1 MSSMICALPWKPV
14 WLCFESICISSKTK
28 RAMLKM
34 LKFFFLFGMPYMYAS
49 YVCLMCMPYMYA
61 LYVCLICMP
70 GLIIISIGAYI
81 YSIRAYY
88 YSIRAYIYALY
99 ACLMAGEESVTGLG
113 LGPASGFTNTR
124 VCTTA
129 SGRVGT
135 FFSKQIH
142 KYFFNSSTFS

>member
-1 MSSMICALPWKPV
+1 
-14 WLCFESICISSKTK
+14 
-28 RAMLKM
+28 MLKM

-81 YSIRAYY
+81 C
-88 YSIRAYIYALY
+88 ALH

-135 FFSKQIH
+135 FFSIQIH
-142 KYFFNSSTFS
+142 KYFFNSSIFS

>member
-1 MSSMICALPWKPV
+1 
-14 WLCFESICISSKTK
+14 
-28 RAMLKM
+28 
-34 LKFFFLFGMPYMYAS
+34 
-49 YVCLMCMPYMYA
+49 
-61 LYVCLICMP
+61 MP

-81 YSIRAYY
+81 CALHACLMAGEESVSGLIIISIRAYT
-88 YSIRAYIYALY
+88 YALY

-142 KYFFNSSTFS
+142 KYFFNSSIFS